1 MTPGPRNPLSLF
13 RRVAIAEAVTWA
25 LLLTGMFLKYG
36 TDTTELGVRVFG
48 MVHGVVFI
56 AYCLV
61 TLLVGVDQRWSR
73 GRVLLGLVSAVPPF
87 MTVWFDRYAERRDAL
102 GDLLAAAARRRR
114 SGSSSAP
121 AAWLLRNPLHGA
133 LAGLVAVA
141 ALTGVALLVG
151 PPAG

>member
-13 RRVAIAEAVTWA
+13 RRLAIAEAVTWA
-25 LLLTGMFLKYG
+25 LLLAGMFLKYG
-36 TDTTELGVRVFG
+36 THTTELGVRVFG

-102 GDLLAAAARRRR
+102 GTSWRLVSQAPQRLLER
-114 SGSSSAP
+114 P
-121 AAWLLRNPLHGA
+121 AAWLLRNPLQGA